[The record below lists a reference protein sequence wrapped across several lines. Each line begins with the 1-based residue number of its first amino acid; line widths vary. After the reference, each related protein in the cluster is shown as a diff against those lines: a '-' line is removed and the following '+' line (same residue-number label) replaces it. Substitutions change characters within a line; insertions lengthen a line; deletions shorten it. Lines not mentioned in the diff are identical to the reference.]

1 LKGKGMIR
9 HYGIS
14 SIRPNVIRRFASKT
28 GIVSNMIQYSLLDR
42 RPEEAAL
49 GVLSDEKVGVMVRGC
64 LAGGLLAGKD
74 LSDYLGY
81 SIEDIDILLDKVNS
95 FSIEKMSIAQAAVKW
110 VLSNNSI
117 TTAVVGIRNMEQ
129 LKDTLGAVEVPELSV
144 EAVRELSD
152 LLKPNLYAKHR

>member
-14 SIRPNVIRRFASKT
+14 SIRPNVIRRFASQT

-49 GVLSDEKVGVMVRGC
+49 AVLSDEKVGVMVRGG

-81 SIEDIDILLDKVNS
+81 SIEDIDILLDKMNS
-95 FSIEKMSIAQAAVKW
+95 FSIEKMSLAQAAVKW

-117 TTAVVGIRNMEQ
+117 TTAVVGIRNLEQ
-129 LKDTLGAVEVPELSV
+129 LKDALGAVEAPELSV
-144 EAVRELSD
+144 EVVRKLSD

>member
-1 LKGKGMIR
+1 
-9 HYGIS
+9 
-14 SIRPNVIRRFASKT
+14 
-28 GIVSNMIQYSLLDR
+28 
-42 RPEEAAL
+42 
-49 GVLSDEKVGVMVRGC
+49 MVRGC

-95 FSIEKMSIAQAAVKW
+95 FSIEKMSLAQAAVKW

-117 TTAVVGIRNMEQ
+117 TTAVVGIRNLEQ
-129 LKDTLGAVEVPELSV
+129 LKDALGAVEAPELSV